1 MPEVPF
7 PDMMDGDNFE
17 LMGLCLRSVTLKF
30 GSKIVVKWNCCR
42 GGGRKIDTVDVDVW
56 GKGLNVVCGKP
67 TVLQKV
73 GTGKCLT
80 SE

>member
-30 GSKIVVKWNCCR
+30 GSKLWLSGIVVEVEEGKEDRYCR
-42 GGGRKIDTVDVDVW
+42 CDVW
-56 GKGLNVVCGKP
+56 GKGLINVCV
-67 TVLQKV
+67 V
-73 GTGKCLT
+73 TGRTTESQYGQMLN
-80 SE
+80 E